1 MADETTNYCTIDDI
15 QRRLCTAIPASDD
28 DDVNSS
34 ISDASS
40 FIDIQLT
47 NAGLVPAD
55 VSIVAKRLVTID
67 LVCSWYTTRGIP
79 TGATQMSET
88 VGDVSSS
95 VSLSSS
101 SSLSSFWLSTAQKAM
116 LGIKG
121 SFGSIRMVPGI
132 RI

>member
-1 MADETTNYCTIDDI
+1 MADATTNYCTIDDI
-15 QRRLCTAIPASDD
+15 QRRLRTAIPASDD
-28 DDVNSS
+28 DAVDSA
-34 ISDASS
+34 IADASA
-40 FIDIQLT
+40 FIDLQLKQ
-47 NAGLVPAD
+47 AGLTPDD

-67 LVCSWYTTRGIP
+67 LVCSWYTTLGIP

-121 SFGSIRMVPGI
+121 SFGSISMVPGI